1 MSEKPSENNVAR
13 LKAEA
18 EREPIARFLDM
29 RLVELEPGHAR
40 VAIKLRPEYQ
50 TFNGVLFG
58 GIVMAV
64 ADQAFAYA
72 VNSQA
77 HPSIAADFHIQFIS
91 GAAAD
96 DELVAE
102 CRVVRNGRHI
112 AFSEMTVTN
121 QDGKLI
127 AKASGI
133 TARVTGA

>member
-1 MSEKPSENNVAR
+1 MSEMPSENNVAR

-29 RLVELEPGHAR
+29 RLVELEPGYAK
-40 VAIKLRPEYQ
+40 VAIRLRPEHQ
-50 TFNGVLFG
+50 NFNGLPFG

-64 ADQAFAYA
+64 ADQAFGYA

-77 HPSIAADFHIQFIS
+77 HPSLSADFHMQFIS

-127 AKASGI
+127 ARASGI
-133 TARVTGA
+133 TARVNRA